1 MEPNN
6 RIYFNNVDTGDYILG
21 SIIRGIFG
29 LVSSLIPSQREQL
42 QSEDNER
49 LRELISA
56 NSRLMNEI
64 REQNEE
70 KENRE
75 REEANIKR
83 MKKENDER
91 IFREKIEQ
99 AKNRINNNIPI
110 INDNNDEYI
119 FLKQNLEK
127 ITNNIWHQTLNNNDI
142 NNSLKIKF
150 IELIKQLSFENS
162 EINKMNI
169 YIMGKTGTGK
179 TTLINSICPSY
190 QGKEVLIDVGT
201 KETIE
206 YNCQCEDKKH
216 IFITFVDT
224 RGIELDK
231 KYGAKYALNKAET
244 FINNKLE
251 KGNPNEVIHCILFTL
266 TGKRFENIEY
276 NILNELR
283 KIYKEKNIPIT
294 IVYTQSIEN
303 ENFIAEIKEK
313 LNKKLNNEITDK
325 PEGIRFIEVLAKEE
339 TTKKV
344 TFKPFNISKLLKICY
359 ENFKYSCPIAQ
370 KRCLLVQI
378 KKELFKMVDDKN
390 INDSL
395 FDNENEPDS
404 LKNYFLK
411 IFNEFCPFNTN
422 INNFPMDL
430 IGDIK
435 NKISDYAKNV
445 FDGYISIE
453 LEEISN
459 FMINSQI
466 NFFSENQNFNLGD
479 SIKTKNDWISSCRNE
494 LNEQV
499 KNNFVKLALKII
511 IKEMNTIFIN
521 SLKNNIKI
529 SIENYLESEDC
540 RNLLEENSKCRSK
553 LLIGKLNQLIKEIH
567 QNEEDCDDE
576 LSEIPEEEEED

>member
-6 RIYFNNVDTGDYILG
+6 RIYFNHIDSGEFIAGSLISGVLG
-21 SIIRGIFG
+21 FF
-29 LVSSLIPSQREQL
+29 SSLISSQREQS
-42 QSEDNER
+42 QSDDNER
-49 LRELISA
+49 LRELISE
-56 NSRLMNEI
+56 NSRLMNAI

-99 AKNRINNNIPI
+99 AKNKINKIPI

-127 ITNNIWHQTLNNNDI
+127 IINNIWHQTLNSNDI
-142 NNSLKIKF
+142 NKSLKIKF
-150 IELIKQLSFENS
+150 TELIKKLSFENS

-190 QGKEVLIDVGT
+190 QGNEVLIKVGT

-206 YNCQCEDKKH
+206 YNCQCKDKKH

-231 KYGAKYALNKAET
+231 KYGAKYVLNKAET

-266 TGKRFENIEY
+266 TGTRFENIEY

-294 IVYTQSIEN
+294 LVYTQSIEN
-303 ENFIAEIKEK
+303 ENFITEIKEK
-313 LNKKLNNEITDK
+313 LNKELNEKITDK
-325 PEGIRFIEVLAKEE
+325 PEGIRFIELLAKEKK
-339 TTKKV
+339 TKKV

-395 FDNENEPDS
+395 FNNENEPDS

-411 IFNEFCPFNTN
+411 IFNEFCPFNSN
-422 INNFPMDL
+422 IINFPMDL

-435 NKISDYAKNV
+435 NKISEY
-445 FDGYISIE
+445 
-453 LEEISN
+453 
-459 FMINSQI
+459 
-466 NFFSENQNFNLGD
+466 ENIYF
-479 SIKTKNDWISSCRNE
+479 
-494 LNEQV
+494 
-499 KNNFVKLALKII
+499 
-511 IKEMNTIFIN
+511 
-521 SLKNNIKI
+521 
-529 SIENYLESEDC
+529 
-540 RNLLEENSKCRSK
+540 
-553 LLIGKLNQLIKEIH
+553 
-567 QNEEDCDDE
+567 
-576 LSEIPEEEEED
+576 

>member
-6 RIYFNNVDTGDYILG
+6 RIYLNNIDSGEFIAGSLISGVLG
-21 SIIRGIFG
+21 FF
-29 LVSSLIPSQREQL
+29 SSLISSQREQS

-49 LRELISA
+49 LRELISE
-56 NSRLMNEI
+56 NSRLMNAI

-99 AKNRINNNIPI
+99 AKNKINKIPI

-127 ITNNIWHQTLNNNDI
+127 IINNICETLNSNDI
-142 NNSLKIKF
+142 NKSLKIKF
-150 IELIKQLSFENS
+150 TELIKKLSFENS

-179 TTLINSICPSY
+179 TTLINSIRPSY
-190 QGKEVLIDVGT
+190 QGNEVLIKVGT
-201 KETIE
+201 KETTE
-206 YNCQCEDKKH
+206 YNCQCKDKKH

-231 KYGAKYALNKAET
+231 KYGAKYVLNKAET

-266 TGKRFENIEY
+266 TGTRFENIEY

-294 IVYTQSIEN
+294 LVYTQSIEN
-303 ENFIAEIKEK
+303 ENFITEIKEK
-313 LNKKLNNEITDK
+313 LNKELNEKITDK
-325 PEGIRFIEVLAKEE
+325 PEGIRFIELLAKEKK
-339 TTKKV
+339 TKKV

-395 FDNENEPDS
+395 FNNENEPDS

-411 IFNEFCPFNTN
+411 IFNEFCPFNSN
-422 INNFPMDL
+422 IINFPMDL
-430 IGDIK
+430 IGDIN
-435 NKISDYAKNV
+435 NKISEYAKNI
-445 FDGYISIE
+445 FDNYLINE

-466 NFFSENQNFNLGD
+466 NFFSENQNFNLGN

-511 IKEMNTIFIN
+511 IKELNNIFIN

-540 RNLLEENSKCRSK
+540 GNLLEENFKCSSK
-553 LLIGKLNQLIKEIH
+553 LLIEKLNQIIKEIH

-576 LSEIPEEEEED
+576 LSEIPEEEEEN